1 MPSKKKLFRRP
12 SSKTTLVGAQLDPAY
27 AEFMRK
33 LHEST
38 GIHHKFLLREALDMF
53 FAVNAEKIPR
63 LCRMARSP
71 SKIKIRK

>member
-1 MPSKKKLFRRP
+1 MPSKKKSFRRP

-38 GIHHKFLLREALDMF
+38 GIHHKFLLRQALDMF
-53 FAVNAEKIPR
+53 FAVNAEKIPGYGEWQE
-63 LCRMARSP
+63 AQAK
-71 SKIKIRK
+71 SK